1 MASAL
6 APLAHIAPPVSGEFE
21 AYPIQTQ
28 SPAVE
33 GVNGK
38 VRGIFADHGDIVDRP
53 GAVASSLTGNG
64 EPP

>member
-1 MASAL
+1 MAPAL
-6 APLAHIAPPVSGEFE
+6 TPLAHIAPQVSEEFE

-38 VRGIFADHGDIVDRP
+38 VRRILANYGDIVDRP
-53 GAVASSLTGNG
+53 GAVASSLTENG